1 MSSEEST
8 EQNDSSSE
16 VEVSSRLQ
24 YSKILPLRCH
34 IFMMYGSFAAVLP
47 TTSVEA
53 EQLGIKHPLVGA
65 MMAVVPF
72 STVLAVASLP
82 YFRSHAPTIK
92 RVMILAVL
100 GQSTCHLLALWVTR
114 GHRRAFLDVA
124 MRLQCPLAD
133 NASTSPLTAC
143 LESPL
148 SRHPKLCPSH
158 NDTKTADTDDAHV
171 LTCALKCACF
181 CDHDPHGTA
190 NASASH
196 CLVSDERNLG
206 CGDDYCV
213 SVAKASHLAVLCD
226 EETTPPCRLRCHE
239 IALLPEEVPP
249 VSEFAHGLASLRQGV
264 VWGFLALRLLAI
276 VFSGVAITLTD
287 AAIDLVEDEP
297 PPSRWTDMHRL
308 LGSAGWG
315 AASLLTGHLNY
326 WKSPDGGAFINF
338 APGVY
343 LSVSMNAVD
352 VVAIMLLQMPLRET
366 PTGRLFTSEP
376 SVFLKSR
383 TQFYMALSYVM
394 GSLSGAIWVF
404 GPLRLRLLGAAPQLL
419 GATSAVQVFGGELV
433 HAFTSDQLVQLL
445 GVRNAASASVLGM
458 VARLLVYAFT
468 PVPWALLPVEAAQG
482 LTVGLFSKTTFSLAT
497 GATPD
502 WHLQQVLSTIH
513 HGLGASFGALVA
525 GCLIPLLQLDG
536 IFVFYAAV
544 AVLTFYAQLAFGYI
558 RAKKDAASRRRR
570 IIVKFARGSPRR
582 QSAVS

>member
-1 MSSEEST
+1 
-8 EQNDSSSE
+8 
-16 VEVSSRLQ
+16 
-24 YSKILPLRCH
+24 
-34 IFMMYGSFAAVLP
+34 
-47 TTSVEA
+47 
-53 EQLGIKHPLVGA
+53 
-65 MMAVVPF
+65 
-72 STVLAVASLP
+72 
-82 YFRSHAPTIK
+82 
-92 RVMILAVL
+92 
-100 GQSTCHLLALWVTR
+100 
-114 GHRRAFLDVA
+114 

-171 LTCALKCACF
+171 LT
-181 CDHDPHGTA
+181 
-190 NASASH
+190 
-196 CLVSDERNLG
+196 
-206 CGDDYCV
+206 
-213 SVAKASHLAVLCD
+213 
-226 EETTPPCRLRCHE
+226 LRCHE

-249 VSEFAHGLASLRQGV
+249 VSEFARGLASLRQGV

-326 WKSPDGGAFINF
+326 WKSPDGGRSSTSPPACT
-338 APGVY
+338 
-343 LSVSMNAVD
+343 LSVSMKRGRRGRHHASAD
-352 VVAIMLLQMPLRET
+352 AATRDAHRTPLHERAERV
-366 PTGRLFTSEP
+366 PQEP
-376 SVFLKSR
+376 HPVLYGAQLRDGLAQRRHLGVRPAQASPSGSR
-383 TQFYMALSYVM
+383 AAAA
-394 GSLSGAIWVF
+394 GSHISCAG
-404 GPLRLRLLGAAPQLL
+404 QLL
-419 GATSAVQVFGGELV
+419 RCSPNLDSFVFGGELV
-433 HAFTSDQLVQLL
+433 HAFASDQLVQLL

-468 PVPWALLPVEAAQG
+468 PVPWALLPIEAAQG

-513 HGLGASFGALVA
+513 HGLGASFGALCRR
-525 GCLIPLLQLDG
+525 CLIPLLQMDG

-558 RAKKDAASRRRR
+558 RAKKDAGLYLGVISTLN
-570 IIVKFARGSPRR
+570 
-582 QSAVS
+582 AVWYT